1 MTRLLSFGVAAVA
14 CAASFGAAG
23 PAEAGKYCY
32 RSARSYMLSCDYDTL
47 AQCQASAS
55 GRSGD
60 CLRDPWA
67 SAATAYAGAPMTRRH
82 RRN

>member
-1 MTRLLSFGVAAVA
+1 MIRLLHFAVAAVA
-14 CAASFGAAG
+14 CAASLGAAS
-23 PAEAGKYCY
+23 PAAGYEYCY
-32 RSARSYMLSCDYDTL
+32 RSARSYTLSCDYDTL
-47 AQCQASAS
+47 AQCQASVS

-67 SAATAYAGAPMTRRH
+67 GQAATARAPTASRH

>member
-1 MTRLLSFGVAAVA
+1 MTRLLRFGVAALA
-14 CAASFGAAG
+14 RAAVFDATRPAAAG
-23 PAEAGKYCY
+23 EYCY
-32 RSARSYMLSCDYDTL
+32 RSARSYMLSCDYTTL

-67 SAATAYAGAPMTRRH
+67 SEAARAQIARRH
-82 RRN
+82 RRD